1 MNQIIFCGSSF
12 GRRSGVYI
20 FKVPQGNNEWISKWR
35 KDTES
40 ENLKKYLPLWNTL
53 FWISTY
59 RSMYKVKAFLFLEKS
74 QFRETVK
81 LKVFQKNALQWLMG
95 QHTFLFLKNI
105 KNSAWIYSNKLL
117 LQSLATLFFYW
128 FSPIS

>member
-59 RSMYKVKAFLFLEKS
+59 RSMYKVKTSLFLQKS
-74 QFRETVK
+74 QFPIPVPVK
-81 LKVFQKNALQWLMG
+81 LNVFQKNALQWLMG
-95 QHTFLFLKNI
+95 QHTFLFVKNI
-105 KNSAWIYSNKLL
+105 KNSAWI
-117 LQSLATLFFYW
+117 
-128 FSPIS
+128 